1 MSQKFKLV
9 VVLLSLVVFL
19 SKGMTIHA
27 EESQKYLFIG
37 DSRFVGMQDSCQNK
51 EGYSDITWLCKV
63 GMDSSGVDENWA
75 TIESTPKDTIIIYEM
90 GINGMA
96 FQNNLDQVQRIKD
109 LGFKVYYVEIAPVD
123 ESKPSASRT
132 SKDVEDFNSKL
143 NSFAKEIYT
152 VIPCYDILS
161 GKLTTSDYDEMGIH
175 YNSNAYRL
183 WYDII
188 FEGLKEKEP
197 ECKGV
202 VNSKR
207 LKAINKLLGV
217 DF

>member
-1 MSQKFKLV
+1 MKQKLKLV
-9 VVLLSLVVFL
+9 VILFSLIVFL
-19 SKGMTIHA
+19 SQGLSIYAK
-27 EESQKYLFIG
+27 ENQKYLFIG
-37 DSRFVGMQDSCQNK
+37 DSRFVGLESSCKDMDNY
-51 EGYSDITWLCKV
+51 EDITWLCKV
-63 GMDSSGVDENWA
+63 SMDSSWVDENWNIIEA
-75 TIESTPKDTIIIYEM
+75 TPRDTIIIYEM
-90 GINGMA
+90 GINGMS

-132 SKDVEDFNSKL
+132 SKDIEDFNNKL
-143 NSFAKEIYT
+143 NSFAKETYT
-152 VIPCYDILS
+152 VIPCYDTLS
-161 GKLTTSDYDEMGIH
+161 DKLTTSDYDEMGIH

-207 LKAINKLLGV
+207 LKTINKLLGV